1 MDFSVLITSSIHHY
15 CEYAKCEF
23 TVPITIEVF
32 CDRILPS
39 VRQAIYGDVVVAKND
54 KDQLDGK
61 EEKRENP
68 RRNWRRKKPD
78 EDIDEKKDKA
88 SGTSAEA

>member
-1 MDFSVLITSSIHHY
+1 MLGLT
-15 CEYAKCEF
+15 
-23 TVPITIEVF
+23 
-32 CDRILPS
+32 
-39 VRQAIYGDVVVAKND
+39 
-54 KDQLDGK
+54 
-61 EEKRENP
+61 

>member
-1 MDFSVLITSSIHHY
+1 M
-15 CEYAKCEF
+15 
-23 TVPITIEVF
+23 
-32 CDRILPS
+32 
-39 VRQAIYGDVVVAKND
+39 AKND